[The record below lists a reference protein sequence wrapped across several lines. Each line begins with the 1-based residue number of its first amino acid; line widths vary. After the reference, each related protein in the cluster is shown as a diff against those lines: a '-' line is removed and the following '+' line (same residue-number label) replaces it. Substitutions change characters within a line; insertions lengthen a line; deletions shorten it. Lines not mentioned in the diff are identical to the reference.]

1 MLVDNKYYKVYRA
14 VYTDNVV
21 VESRI
26 WCGID
31 SLEYQTKQNCG
42 DWQTAWEM
50 DISDVYRAVLNS
62 TTGSCDRNSLY
73 IYINMLDCHELKFD
87 DFEDA
92 IEVFYHIK
100 KEIGERK

>member
-1 MLVDNKYYKVYRA
+1 MLVDNKYYKVYHA
-14 VYTDNVV
+14 VYPDNVV

-42 DWQTAWEM
+42 DWQMVWQI
-50 DISDVYRAVLNS
+50 DISDVRKAVLNS
-62 TTGSCDRNSLY
+62 ITGSYDQNTLY
-73 IYINMLDCHELKFD
+73 IYFNMLDYFELKFD